1 MKYTY
6 KCYNVFQIRITN
18 ISPKLT
24 NVTYDVM
31 RIKLLKRVLRK
42 ISAPTLVLFKSLEIQ
57 NFS

>member
-1 MKYTY
+1 MKYTN

-18 ISPKLT
+18 ISSKLT
-24 NVTYDVM
+24 NITYDVM